1 MILTA
6 TLASVAIATC
16 SITGALFFGNHKQL
30 SGIERFVVPAAVGM
44 LLSFVLYELLPET
57 LLASPSY
64 GGIVVAIGFIGFY
77 VLANYLHQHFHAK
90 AAEDCD
96 RKTAAAL
103 LLTGDAVHNLADGV
117 ILGTAF
123 LIDPTI
129 GIATAVGI
137 ALHEIPATDETPYVV
152 CLGVGPV
159 PERSLP
165 THIDSTRLA
174 HGLVKRLTQIVTA
187 NAVLWHED
195 TRALS
200 TFVMD
205 DFQDELDSMLCYLEL
220 QLNGTTGTVE
230 EEQKAAKPKSCAIKD
245 EVALARLRDQL
256 RKKGR
261 AKAPISRPIHIS
273 LYLLACTFFLTIPA
287 MGSALLSYVWLRD
300 GVDKP
305 STPT

>member
-1 MILTA
+1 MTTQSCTTIAAIILENA
-6 TLASVAIATC
+6 PELGINTLADEILQSAIAQRA
-16 SITGALFFGNHKQL
+16 GAR
-30 SGIERFVVPAAVGM
+30 SVCW
-44 LLSFVLYELLPET
+44 
-57 LLASPSY
+57 
-64 GGIVVAIGFIGFY
+64 
-77 VLANYLHQHFHAK
+77 
-90 AAEDCD
+90 DCD
-96 RKTAAAL
+96 DL
-103 LLTGDAVHNLADGV
+103 V
-117 ILGTAF
+117 F
-123 LIDPTI
+123 LDFDMLR
-129 GIATAVGI
+129 I

-205 DFQDELDSMLCYLEL
+205 DFQDELDSMLCYLAL